1 MDMSLLISMNIPES
15 PIPFLYFYKKKD
27 VPVLSQVSVLA
38 GANVFLLSPGQHL
51 PFTRGLLQSESSI
64 RRPGTWSRRCLCCF
78 SDPTVAAA
86 LLMSGASLV
95 LPD

>member
-15 PIPFLYFYKKKD
+15 PIPFLYFYKKKRCACP
-27 VPVLSQVSVLA
+27 VPGFCVGGSECVSALSRT
-38 GANVFLLSPGQHL
+38 HL

-78 SDPTVAAA
+78 SDPTMAAA